1 MLKDGQL
8 YIAHCDNGNIN
19 LIGNMANRHGLIAG
33 ATGTGK
39 TVTLQVLAETFS
51 QAGVPCFMADMK
63 GDLSGISQ
71 AGRLSGFI
79 EKRMPEFG
87 IENPQFAGCPTRFF
101 DVFGEQGFPMRAT
114 VSAMGPQLLARLM
127 ELTEVQ
133 AGVLNAVFR
142 IADDNNLL
150 LIDLKDLKLMLDF
163 VGKNAAKFTT
173 EYGNIAPASIGAIQR
188 AILQIESEGGDQ
200 FFGEQGFPMRATVSA
215 MGPQLLA
222 RLMELT
228 EVQAGVLNAVFR
240 IADDNNLLLIDLK
253 DLKLML
259 DFVGKN
265 AAKFTTE
272 YGNIAP
278 ASIGA
283 IQRSVLQIESEG
295 GDKFFG
301 EPAFDVED
309 LFAVENGRGVM
320 NVLAADKLMLNPK
333 LYSTYLLWL
342 MTELYAKLPEVG
354 DLDLPKFVFFFDE
367 AHMLFDGTSKALVDK
382 IEQVIRL
389 IRSKGVGI
397 YFITQVPSDVPVNV
411 LAQLSNRVQHA
422 LRAYTPQDQK
432 AVRAA
437 AQTFRANPAFK
448 TEDAI
453 LDLGTGEALVSFLD
467 EKGAPS
473 VVERAKILFPLSQI
487 GAITPGQRMDIQAAA
502 PAKLKEYEK
511 FFDRE
516 SAYEV
521 LTEVNQKVEEEK
533 EKERKALEKE
543 KEAKAK
549 EKEKKASGKAKK
561 GGIGRTILGTMIAAA
576 ATSFARSAGTSIA
589 KSLGGSKKST
599 TTKKSTSTSK
609 SSSGSI
615 LGDVVKKAT
624 KTAANTATRKVTTE
638 ILKSILK

>member
-1 MLKDGQL
+1 MLLDGQL
-8 YIAHCDNGNIN
+8 YIAHSDRGNIN
-19 LIGNMANRHGLIAG
+19 LVGKMANRHGLIAG

-114 VSAMGPQLLARLM
+114 ISAMGPQLLARLM
-127 ELTEVQ
+127 QLTEVQ

-200 FFGEQGFPMRATVSA
+200 FFGE
-215 MGPQLLA
+215 
-222 RLMELT
+222 
-228 EVQAGVLNAVFR
+228 
-240 IADDNNLLLIDLK
+240 
-253 DLKLML
+253 
-259 DFVGKN
+259 
-265 AAKFTTE
+265 
-272 YGNIAP
+272 
-278 ASIGA
+278 
-283 IQRSVLQIESEG
+283 
-295 GDKFFG
+295 
-301 EPAFDVED
+301 PAFNVDD

-320 NVLAADKLMLNPK
+320 NVLAADRLMLNPK

-342 MTELYAKLPEVG
+342 MTEIYARLPEVG

-397 YFITQVPSDVPVNV
+397 YFITQVPSDVPVSV

-487 GAITPGQRMDIQAAA
+487 GAITPGQRLDIQAAA
-502 PAKLKEYEK
+502 PANLKEYEK
-511 FFDRE
+511 YFDRE

-521 LTEVNQKVEEEK
+521 LTELNQQVEEEK
-533 EKERKALEKE
+533 EAERKALEKE

-549 EKEKKASGKAKK
+549 EKEEKAKGKSSKKA
-561 GGIGRTILGTMIAAA
+561 GIGRTILGTMIAAA

-589 KSLGGSKKST
+589 KSIGGKKST
-599 TTKKSTSTSK
+599 TTKKNTSSTSK
-609 SSSGSI
+609 KNTSNQKSGSV
-615 LGDVVKKAT
+615 LGDAVKKAT
-624 KTAANTATRKVTTE
+624 QTAASTATRKVTTE